1 MSGQKLG
8 SLYYTVG
15 IQGMQTFAK
24 DANALRKTIVDLAS
38 MPVKD
43 LLAAVNVP
51 DVVQAQRTLNA
62 NRTNTINA
70 LRTALGS
77 GTLSR
82 PETQIANRALS
93 FIKADSAAT
102 IGLFQSLQQQRRA
115 FGEKMGASAEE
126 LRSVQT
132 MIKSG
137 EASGEISKGSAFAN
151 NLRSAAAHATVVKH
165 SMDGVNSAISRGD
178 RLLAASYEKYEAS
191 NKTAAD
197 RNSLAAATAKHVV
210 NESLAVERMEHKEKK
225 RLDAAKRRSAEYGE
239 FEFAKMVDAQAADTA
254 ARALADARR
263 RTRQYVV
270 KSGNTFIETKPAVI
284 RARQQNATDAEAAD
298 RVNRLDALLSGS
310 RTRLAGAE
318 RAYESGPKTRP
329 AQDQLNEE
337 ALRYGV
343 DEQRAR
349 ERVASERR
357 LERHAIESAIPRSHD
372 ENRIINQEQDLNET
386 LLHVSEQRADIERR
400 VDGILGT
407 QVSHLDKIRASEE
420 AALKYARQ
428 RAGRDLTAQETSDV
442 SRDVR
447 ERERRQLVGGD
458 AANTSSRLQE
468 VQESIYSIQSSGSTS
483 TPDVQHQME
492 RRVRMLKEEAVLLVR
507 RQELLERQAMLENA
521 LASGALSRGQK
532 FLTQNELNAV
542 NEELKKNASA
552 TVNSQRHQAGDD
564 SRKYNYRLQELSY
577 GVQDFTQVLAG
588 GGGLDGALRAANNN
602 ISQFYAA
609 AGGAN
614 AARNSMVATFA
625 ILGIAAALK
634 YMGDMAEL
642 PAKRLEEVNERLKT
656 TQSLS
661 KDLGRLFEV
670 GSTRVGDISGEPAIT
685 GARAQSESERDARL
699 QRQQINNEAEIF
711 GIKQKP
717 SFGEG
722 VGRNVRIDTG
732 AALAAIG
739 GIASLGGLVQNS
751 ISDYFNRGAR
761 ELRDTGSKSDLGKVF
776 KERFVDRKSSS
787 EIENSREV
795 LDPILITPRT
805 RKYFDAILKSADTSP
820 AAAVKAFKEI
830 DEGGGWSDV
839 SDEEMKPFRDSIQK
853 IEEQL
858 KRIRVAAVVFENA
871 LASMSK
877 NITSRN
883 QLLSGASLQRRMA
896 SNSEDVSFINEQNEL
911 ASQLEANA
919 RANREEGFVA
929 EAEKA
934 EKDAA
939 ARRKL
944 ARVRLE
950 GMNPGGELLTTQAL
964 SFEERLAGFDKQI
977 AEAKRMRD
985 ESGFGAGW
993 IRGNQQ
999 MRDIRLAK
1007 ENFLMED
1014 PKSFS
1019 FEAQRSNESFAE
1031 ADERM
1036 TKTYQ
1041 QMTDSINRNSQKSA
1055 AAADAARDKLGQA
1068 KVRQDS
1074 LNAASRTHDSADRM
1088 ARAYGTRFDEQDAAV
1103 DLDHAKRVEKIKQDY
1118 SDKGSAARLQQ
1129 ELAAEKAA
1137 YDRRRSELQKERS
1150 DYYKF
1155 SEESR
1160 FAEAYGTSYDERQA
1174 AFERENA
1181 SREDEINRNYAKP
1194 GQQAERQR
1202 QLDIERDR
1210 QVRRKSDM
1218 DRLEKRD
1225 RDDLRNMFAGDAASL
1240 IGGREGQHYA
1250 NAKQL
1255 EDRLRQIEDADKA
1268 GMFKE
1273 DPMEKQRLL
1282 DQAETVFNER
1292 QKDINR
1298 KQVGFS
1304 DIGGMWK
1311 QIQMSLKPD
1320 KSIALATTANA
1331 HLSSISKHSSDA
1343 GLKVVIALSP

>member
-1 MSGQKLG
+1 
-8 SLYYTVG
+8 
-15 IQGMQTFAK
+15 
-24 DANALRKTIVDLAS
+24 
-38 MPVKD
+38 
-43 LLAAVNVP
+43 
-51 DVVQAQRTLNA
+51 
-62 NRTNTINA
+62 
-70 LRTALGS
+70 
-77 GTLSR
+77 
-82 PETQIANRALS
+82 
-93 FIKADSAAT
+93 
-102 IGLFQSLQQQRRA
+102 
-115 FGEKMGASAEE
+115 
-126 LRSVQT
+126 
-132 MIKSG
+132 
-137 EASGEISKGSAFAN
+137 
-151 NLRSAAAHATVVKH
+151 
-165 SMDGVNSAISRGD
+165 
-178 RLLAASYEKYEAS
+178 
-191 NKTAAD
+191 
-197 RNSLAAATAKHVV
+197 
-210 NESLAVERMEHKEKK
+210 
-225 RLDAAKRRSAEYGE
+225 
-239 FEFAKMVDAQAADTA
+239 
-254 ARALADARR
+254 
-263 RTRQYVV
+263 
-270 KSGNTFIETKPAVI
+270 
-284 RARQQNATDAEAAD
+284 
-298 RVNRLDALLSGS
+298 
-310 RTRLAGAE
+310 
-318 RAYESGPKTRP
+318 
-329 AQDQLNEE
+329 
-337 ALRYGV
+337 
-343 DEQRAR
+343 
-349 ERVASERR
+349 
-357 LERHAIESAIPRSHD
+357 
-372 ENRIINQEQDLNET
+372 
-386 LLHVSEQRADIERR
+386 
-400 VDGILGT
+400 
-407 QVSHLDKIRASEE
+407 
-420 AALKYARQ
+420 
-428 RAGRDLTAQETSDV
+428 
-442 SRDVR
+442 
-447 ERERRQLVGGD
+447 
-458 AANTSSRLQE
+458 
-468 VQESIYSIQSSGSTS
+468 
-483 TPDVQHQME
+483 
-492 RRVRMLKEEAVLLVR
+492 MLKEEAVLLVR

-532 FLTQNELNAV
+532 FLTQSELTAID
-542 NEELKKNASA
+542 EELKKNASA
-552 TVNSQRHQAGDD
+552 TANSQRHQAGDA

-670 GSTRVGDISGEPAIT
+670 GSTRIGDISGEPAIA

-699 QRQQINNEAEIF
+699 QRQQINNETEIF

-717 SFGEG
+717 SFGES
-722 VGRNVRIDTG
+722 VGRNVRINAG

-739 GIASLGGLVQNS
+739 GITSLGGLVQNS
-751 ISDYFNRGAR
+751 ISDYFNRGAG

-787 EIENSREV
+787 EIENNRGIF
-795 LDPILITPRT
+795 DPILISPRT

-839 SDEEMKPFRDSIQK
+839 PDEEMKPFRDSIQK
-853 IEEQL
+853 LEEQL

-877 NITSRN
+877 NIASRN
-883 QLLSGASLQRRMA
+883 QLLTGASLQRRMA

-919 RANREEGFVA
+919 RANREEGLVA

-939 ARRKL
+939 ARRRT
-944 ARVRLE
+944 ASIRLG

-964 SFEERLAGFDKQI
+964 TFEERLAGFDKQM

-985 ESGFGAGW
+985 ESGSGAGW

-999 MRDIRLAK
+999 MRDVRLAK

-1019 FEAQRSNESFAE
+1019 FETQRSNESFAE

-1041 QMTDSINRNSQKSA
+1041 QMTDSINKNSQKSA

-1068 KVRQDS
+1068 KARQDS

-1088 ARAYGTRFDEQDAAV
+1088 ARAYGTRFDEQGAAV

-1118 SDKGSAARLQQ
+1118 SDKGFAARLQQ

-1137 YDRRRSELQKERS
+1137 YDRRKSELQKERS

-1174 AFERENA
+1174 VFERENA
-1181 SREDEINRNYAKP
+1181 SREDEINRSYAKP
-1194 GQQAERQR
+1194 EQRAERQR

-1320 KSIALATTANA
+1320 KSIALAATANG
-1331 HLSSISKHSSDA
+1331 HLETIKNTA
-1343 GLKVVIALSP
+1343 LGQGLKVQIALSP